1 MFLGAGGGPPA
12 GRQGF
17 VPAGE
22 RTEVKCRFPS
32 RGAGEAAR
40 PSPPPGAL
48 EKGVCMKVET
58 LNKCCGKFPHFYSES
73 NELSFF
79 QPCVQVAVLSLAV
92 HVNIENSLSFP
103 VICLLDTPGTPVCG
117 LK

>member
-1 MFLGAGGGPPA
+1 MGVRRQEGRVSFLLERGRKSSADFLPA
-12 GRQGF
+12 AR
-17 VPAGE
+17 
-22 RTEVKCRFPS
+22 
-32 RGAGEAAR
+32 AR

-58 LNKCCGKFPHFYSES
+58 LNKCRGKFPHFYSES

-79 QPCVQVAVLSLAV
+79 QPCVQVAVLSLGI

-103 VICLLDTPGTPVCG
+103 VICLLDTPGTSVCG